1 MDNYHKVLEQM
12 EAFGIELRPRDLREI
27 PNRID
32 KGSKLTIGKGGKDWC
47 KLFLYQPDAGGSY
60 VTGSFGTYR
69 GGGAWQ
75 KVEVDWAPL
84 SEAERIRQAA
94 LRKAVAEAAAIERAA
109 EVANAAAE
117 AIDIWRKGVKAVTAP
132 YLQKKQ
138 VDGEAFRVLSRQL
151 VLRWPAKKRGE
162 EDTVL
167 RMPEGT
173 MLLPL
178 VRPDLP
184 RADALRG
191 LQFIKPDGAKIY
203 LRAFDKPGCCVRLGD
218 IDVDKTA
225 LLLVV
230 EGYATGCTA
239 RMATERRFPVFV
251 ALDAGNLAH
260 VVPLLRSQYPFTR
273 ILVLADDDYL
283 TRDKRTGELINPGR
297 TAARNVARKTGGCDH
312 VWPIFKGATRGPK
325 DTDFNDLHVLEGLA
339 VVQRQLTGVV
349 DMMARRY
356 G

>member
-1 MDNYHKVLEQM
+1 MDNYQKVLEQM
-12 EAFGIELRPRDLREI
+12 EAFGIELRSRDLREI

-47 KLFLYQPDAGGSY
+47 KLFLFRPDAGGEY
-60 VTGSFGTYR
+60 VVGSFGTYR

-84 SEAERIRQAA
+84 SEAEKSRQAA
-94 LRKAVAEAAAIERAA
+94 QRKAVSEAAAIERAV

-117 AIDIWRKGVKAVTAP
+117 AIDIWRKGVKAAAAP
-132 YLQKKQ
+132 YLGKKQ
-138 VDGEAFRVLSRQL
+138 VQGESFRVLNRQL
-151 VLRWPAKKRGE
+151 VLRWPAKKRGD

-178 VRPDLP
+178 VRLDLP

-203 LRAFDKPGCCVRLGD
+203 LRAFDKPGCCIRLGD
-218 IDVDKTA
+218 IDVDSTP

-230 EGYATGCTA
+230 EGYATGCSA
-239 RMATERRFPVFV
+239 RMAIEQRYPVFV

-260 VVPLLRSQYPFTR
+260 VVPLLRKLYPFTR
-273 ILVLADDDYL
+273 ILILADDDYM
-283 TRDKRTGELINPGR
+283 TRDKQTGELSNPGR

-312 VWPIFKGATRGPK
+312 VWPIFKTATRGLK
-325 DTDFNDLHVLEGLA
+325 DTDFNDLHVLEGLDT
-339 VVQRQLTGVV
+339 VQRQLLGVV
-349 DMMARRY
+349 EMMAKRY